1 MKLKVV
7 MKTMRPPFLVLTPVC
22 VLLGLGTALSPVTA
36 ENVPTLI
43 LVLLGALSAHAG
55 VNMLNEY
62 LDFKSGLDLNT
73 RRTPFSGGSGALP
86 DNPEMAG
93 PVLACGLVALSI
105 TIAIGIYLTFEG
117 AVQILPIGLLGVLLI
132 VAYTPWLNRLPLLC
146 LIAPGLGFGVLMVVG
161 TQMILDSQHSPLAWM
176 VSLVPFFL
184 VNNLLLL
191 NQYPDM
197 EADAAAGRNTFPV
210 AFGMRKSNSVYAVFA
225 LLGYSLIAFYVG
237 AGYLPTLGA
246 IALVPAVF
254 SAFALIGAL
263 RYASRIGDFPRY
275 LGANVAA
282 AVLTPLLLA
291 ISIMSGQAELSR
303 RPQAEGATASYT
315 RNYMNTELTMKID
328 DDLTEDRT
336 VIQTEE
342 DRKALEKRLLGER
355 SDDESADADNSESPE
370 SSVRE

>member
-7 MKTMRPPFLVLTPVC
+7 MQTMRPPFLVLTPVC

-36 ENVPTLI
+36 ENVPMLI
-43 LVLLGALSAHAG
+43 LVLLGALCAHAG

-86 DNPEMAG
+86 GNPEMAG
-93 PVLACGLVALSI
+93 PVLASSLVALSI
-105 TIAIGIYLTFEG
+105 TIAIGIYLTLEG

-132 VAYTPWLNRLPLLC
+132 VAYTPWLNRLPFLC

-161 TQMILDSQHSPLAWM
+161 TQMILDSQYSPLAWM
-176 VSLVPFFL
+176 LSLVPFFL

-197 EADAAAGRNTFPV
+197 EADAAAGRNTFPI
-210 AFGMRKSNSVYAVFA
+210 AFGMDKSNTVYAVFA
-225 LLGYSLIAFYVG
+225 LLGYSLIVFYVG
-237 AGYLPTLGA
+237 AGYLPALGA

-275 LGANVAA
+275 LRANVAA

-291 ISIMSGQAELSR
+291 ISIMSG
-303 RPQAEGATASYT
+303 
-315 RNYMNTELTMKID
+315 
-328 DDLTEDRT
+328 
-336 VIQTEE
+336 
-342 DRKALEKRLLGER
+342 
-355 SDDESADADNSESPE
+355 
-370 SSVRE
+370 